1 VKNYIHRDGQRWGGS
16 GNYYCSSPV
25 LFSLNR
31 ITSSLSIM
39 EKEHTNKELRVNESC
54 DVCYVSDNERPVAL
68 KEEIIEEGVI
78 SEISEEGVIS
88 LITEEGVITWTS
100 SFINIHLSLV
110 MLL

>member
-1 VKNYIHRDGQRWGGS
+1 
-16 GNYYCSSPV
+16 
-25 LFSLNR
+25 
-31 ITSSLSIM
+31 M

-78 SEISEEGVIS
+78 S